1 MTQFEY
7 YSHNEMRKIKSD
19 LSNDLMAALK
29 ELLVERILD
38 NMSVEDLVE
47 YVAMDLDK
55 YYDDML
61 DPDFLAEAEDYWE
74 DYFPDII
81 QEIQEDFLLK
91 YIVKVDDF
99 ELSEDEYLAVQDN
112 ELSLFDILD
121 NRFTNDRLN
130 IYIQD

>member
-7 YSHNEMRKIKSD
+7 YSHNDMRKIKSD
-19 LSNDLMAALK
+19 LSNDQMAALK

-47 YVAMDLDK
+47 YVGNDLDK

-74 DYFPDII
+74 DYFPDVI
-81 QEIQEDFLLK
+81 QEIQEDF
-91 YIVKVDDF
+91 
-99 ELSEDEYLAVQDN
+99 
-112 ELSLFDILD
+112 
-121 NRFTNDRLN
+121 
-130 IYIQD
+130 

>member
-19 LSNDLMAALK
+19 LSNDQMAALK
-29 ELLVERILD
+29 ELLVERIVD

-47 YVAMDLDK
+47 YVGNDLDK

-74 DYFPDII
+74 DYFPDVI
-81 QEIQEDFLLK
+81 QEIQEDF
-91 YIVKVDDF
+91 
-99 ELSEDEYLAVQDN
+99 
-112 ELSLFDILD
+112 
-121 NRFTNDRLN
+121 
-130 IYIQD
+130 

>member
-19 LSNDLMAALK
+19 LSNDQMAALK
-29 ELLVERILD
+29 ELLVERIVD

-74 DYFPDII
+74 DYFPDVI
-81 QEIQEDFLLK
+81 QEIQEDF
-91 YIVKVDDF
+91 
-99 ELSEDEYLAVQDN
+99 
-112 ELSLFDILD
+112 
-121 NRFTNDRLN
+121 
-130 IYIQD
+130 

>member
-19 LSNDLMAALK
+19 LSNDQMAAFK

-47 YVAMDLDK
+47 YVGNDLDK

-61 DPDFLAEAEDYWE
+61 DPDFLAEAEDYWQ
-74 DYFPDII
+74 DYFPDVI
-81 QEIQEDFLLK
+81 QEIQEDF
-91 YIVKVDDF
+91 
-99 ELSEDEYLAVQDN
+99 
-112 ELSLFDILD
+112 
-121 NRFTNDRLN
+121 
-130 IYIQD
+130 

>member
-19 LSNDLMAALK
+19 LSNDQMAAFK
-29 ELLVERILD
+29 ELLVERIVD

-47 YVAMDLDK
+47 YVATDLDK

-74 DYFPDII
+74 DSFPDVI
-81 QEIQEDFLLK
+81 QEIQEDF
-91 YIVKVDDF
+91 
-99 ELSEDEYLAVQDN
+99 
-112 ELSLFDILD
+112 
-121 NRFTNDRLN
+121 
-130 IYIQD
+130 

>member
-19 LSNDLMAALK
+19 LSNDQMAAFK
-29 ELLVERILD
+29 ELLVERIVD

-74 DYFPDII
+74 DSFPDVI
-81 QEIQEDFLLK
+81 QEIQEDF
-91 YIVKVDDF
+91 
-99 ELSEDEYLAVQDN
+99 
-112 ELSLFDILD
+112 
-121 NRFTNDRLN
+121 
-130 IYIQD
+130 